1 MRWALENHH
10 SLYAAIVNLPWLRDG
25 LDNTE
30 KAAIDEILS
39 IAVANPAV
47 AKAIFGMSF
56 LIDEYPARK
65 AAIQQGRYDTDY
77 TRNLAVTI
85 LRAAGNAPGEVAP
98 DLVAESVRLAENIM
112 QMPLPTDNVIIVVD
126 DRSVIIDWAFGINYG
141 FAIGLK
147 QQTETTSREQLL
159 NTLVHEIAH
168 YWWSGNAD
176 WIDEGAADT
185 IAATASAQQGHT
197 AFSNPNRRDACTAVN
212 ISDIGATSHSNPAQ
226 FHCNYYLGE
235 KLFRAIQ
242 DAATPDDF
250 AAGLQRLYRMS
261 RLQRYGAGIQQI
273 RQAFPDHAAI
283 IEQHWSGDLNAPHRW
298 DPDDDL
304 PFTSYD
310 AVVWTE
316 KPTYWRGQVSFAG
329 YLQNR
334 TSLVN
339 SDVASA
345 RRGHQTDYHQCPQQR
360 ASGFHTHP
368 AA

>member
-1 MRWALENHH
+1 MRWVLANHPG
-10 SLYAAIVNLPWLRDG
+10 LYATIANLPWLRDG
-25 LDNTE
+25 LDDAE
-30 KAAIDEILS
+30 KAVIDEILS

-56 LIDEYPARK
+56 LIDEYPDRK

-77 TRNLAVTI
+77 TRNLTVTI

-112 QMPLPTDNVIIVVD
+112 RMPLPTANVVIAVD

-159 NTLVHEIAH
+159 NTLVHEISH

-197 AFSNPNRRDACTAVN
+197 AFSNPNRRDTCTADN
-212 ISDIGATSHSNPAQ
+212 ISEIGDAPRSNLDQ

-235 KLFRAIQ
+235 KLFRAVQ
-242 DAATPDDF
+242 NAAAPDDF
-250 AAGLQRLYRMS
+250 AAGLQQLYRMS
-261 RLQRYGAGIQQI
+261 QLQRYGAGIQQV
-273 RQAFPDHAAI
+273 REAFPYHADI
-283 IEQHWSGDLNAPHRW
+283 IEQHWSGDLNAPHR
-298 DPDDDL
+298 
-304 PFTSYD
+304 
-310 AVVWTE
+310 
-316 KPTYWRGQVSFAG
+316 
-329 YLQNR
+329 
-334 TSLVN
+334 
-339 SDVASA
+339 
-345 RRGHQTDYHQCPQQR
+345 
-360 ASGFHTHP
+360 
-368 AA
+368 